1 MKNNERLLAIG
12 VGAAVVC
19 LVAFIA
25 FRYYSSS
32 VTAKQDQLADIEG
45 KLLRQQ
51 NLVKEALKASKKL
64 SDYERRSLPPQP
76 AIARSA
82 YQHWLLTK
90 AEEAGLREQVV
101 SPAGQRSVM
110 DIYVQQ
116 SFTLTGKGRYEQIV
130 KLLDDIYRVDLLHRV
145 SRLSLKPVKDSKD
158 LDVSLT
164 LDAVSVRTAQD
175 SQELHNL
182 PSKRLKLDSVEK
194 YQQSIV
200 GRNIFAPANRAP
212 QLSGLGRQ
220 RGETGRPVSITA
232 KVNDP
237 DKLDFV
243 KLELTKSPSRDARL
257 DSAGKLSWTPRS
269 KGEYEFEITARDDS
283 FPPNVV
289 TEKLVVT
296 VTDPPK
302 IDPPPM
308 RIVTDDDPPLA
319 FDQAKHTVLSAIINV
334 GEESEVWLYVRPTA
348 TTLKLHEGDPFEV
361 GSIKGTIRE
370 IGYNAFV
377 FESSAKKTKGQ
388 RMFVNRG
395 DFLQNAALMLVETST
410 EARPTKEA
418 TEEDEPKTSKEVE
431 TKTPASEDVK
441 APPVAA
447 SGEDPT
453 KTE

>member
-32 VTAKQDQLADIEG
+32 VSAKQDQLADIER

-164 LDAVSVRTAQD
+164 LDAV
-175 SQELHNL
+175 
-182 PSKRLKLDSVEK
+182 
-194 YQQSIV
+194 
-200 GRNIFAPANRAP
+200 
-212 QLSGLGRQ
+212 
-220 RGETGRPVSITA
+220 
-232 KVNDP
+232 
-237 DKLDFV
+237 
-243 KLELTKSPSRDARL
+243 
-257 DSAGKLSWTPRS
+257 
-269 KGEYEFEITARDDS
+269 
-283 FPPNVV
+283 
-289 TEKLVVT
+289 
-296 VTDPPK
+296 
-302 IDPPPM
+302 
-308 RIVTDDDPPLA
+308 
-319 FDQAKHTVLSAIINV
+319 
-334 GEESEVWLYVRPTA
+334 
-348 TTLKLHEGDPFEV
+348 
-361 GSIKGTIRE
+361 
-370 IGYNAFV
+370 
-377 FESSAKKTKGQ
+377 
-388 RMFVNRG
+388 
-395 DFLQNAALMLVETST
+395 
-410 EARPTKEA
+410 
-418 TEEDEPKTSKEVE
+418 
-431 TKTPASEDVK
+431 
-441 APPVAA
+441 
-447 SGEDPT
+447 
-453 KTE
+453 

>member
-1 MKNNERLLAIG
+1 MKSNERLLAIG

-19 LVAFIA
+19 LIAFIG
-25 FRYYSSS
+25 FRYYSAS
-32 VTAKQDQLADIEG
+32 VNDYQTQLGVVEQ
-45 KLLRQQ
+45 KLLREQ

-110 DIYVQQ
+110 DIYVSQ
-116 SFTLTGKGRYEQIV
+116 SFTLTGRGRYEQIV
-130 KLLDDIYRVDLLHRV
+130 KLLDDIYRVDLLHRI

-164 LDAVSVRTAQD
+164 LDAVSVRTAKDAQD
-175 SQELHNL
+175 LHNF
-182 PSKRLKLDSVEK
+182 PSTRLKLASVEK
-194 YQQSIV
+194 YQESIV
-200 GRNIFAPANRAP
+200 GRNIFAPANQAP

-220 RGETGRPVSITA
+220 KGETNRPVSITA

-237 DKLDFV
+237 DRLDFV

-257 DSAGKLSWTPRS
+257 DSAGKLSWTPR
-269 KGEYEFEITARDDS
+269 KAGEYEFEITARDDN

-289 TEKLVVT
+289 TEKLIVT

-302 IDPPPM
+302 EVVIDKPKL
-308 RIVTDDDPPLA
+308 DPEDIPLA

-334 GEESEVWLYVRPTA
+334 GEESEIWLYVRPTA
-348 TTLKLHEGDPFEV
+348 TTVKLHEGDPFDI

-370 IGYNAFV
+370 IGDNAFV

-395 DFLQNAALMLVETST
+395 DFLGQAALMPVETST
-410 EARPTKEA
+410 EARPTKE
-418 TEEDEPKTSKEVE
+418 TESE
-431 TKTPASEDVK
+431 TKKETEAKAPASEDFK
-441 APPVAA
+441 APPAAA
-447 SGEDPT
+447 SGDDPAE
-453 KTE
+453 TE